1 MDKNQ
6 LDFNLA
12 IRDWAT
18 QQSYTLASTGDDQKL
33 TVKYKSS
40 SEEIPDDELELR
52 KTGIERHVRRLAFDY
67 ELTVELDFA
76 DLGYGDKAVF
86 ITMKPALTREEAS
99 AEYYDLLYLGYRRTA
114 DQLQRLNALK
124 KRYGFI

>member
-1 MDKNQ
+1 MDPNQ
-6 LDFNLA
+6 LAFNLA
-12 IRDWAT
+12 VRDWAS
-18 QQSYTLASTGDDQKL
+18 QQSYTMATTGDDEKL

-40 SEEIPDDELELR
+40 SEEITDDELELR
-52 KTGIERHVRRLAFDY
+52 KSGIERHLRRLAFDH
-67 ELTVELDFA
+67 ELTVDLDFT
-76 DLGYGDKAVF
+76 DLGHGDKAVF
-86 ITMKPALTREEAS
+86 ITMKPALTRVEAS